1 MKVLTLK
8 GSVVF
13 QEGEKANTIKKLQC
27 YPSQNLMNV
36 TIVIVVDGKTAKT
49 ETNYIQFVPKYI
61 VKPKT
66 VKFEGVLQLEKNS
79 YFSLEI
85 TLYDNNKNN
94 VIINNNVFL
103 LKNINTSHTINL
115 YDCDRIPQAN
125 KMEIITV
132 KCLLEE
138 IVPKGNYTFERRNGG
153 IIEGIVPLV
162 SGNVTVRS
170 SYIGIKKHI
179 NILSLILLFL

>member
-1 MKVLTLK
+1 
-8 GSVVF
+8 
-13 QEGEKANTIKKLQC
+13 
-27 YPSQNLMNV
+27 MNI

-94 VIINNNVFL
+94 IIINNNVF
-103 LKNINTSHTINL
+103 
-115 YDCDRIPQAN
+115 Y
-125 KMEIITV
+125 
-132 KCLLEE
+132 
-138 IVPKGNYTFERRNGG
+138 
-153 IIEGIVPLV
+153 
-162 SGNVTVRS
+162 
-170 SYIGIKKHI
+170 
-179 NILSLILLFL
+179 